1 MAATYDVPGSDKELK
16 YVNSAK
22 IASAPAITFLWVKTF
37 PLSVYVPA
45 IIPTLI
51 AFVITT
57 VESIGDISA
66 SAEASRVENDG
77 QLDSRIQGGILTD
90 GVASVLSALMTVLPN
105 TTFSQNNG
113 VISLTRCANR

>member
-57 VESIGDISA
+57 VESIGDIAA